1 MLGIP
6 AGSVQESFTEV
17 LLEPSAEADYQERCN
32 WRRGRYSNGAPV
44 IEGSSG
50 ARVLIPGPIRKW
62 GPFRIEPASRMKTLP
77 KRYEFLGMPV
87 IAQSLPMHALL
98 ETAERVAKSNAT
110 VLVTGETGSGKEIA
124 ARAIHHYS
132 LRCSKPWV
140 DVNCGALPESLI
152 EAELVG
158 HERGAFSGA
167 DQARPGL
174 FEMADGGTLYLDE
187 IGELEARMQVR
198 LLRVLDGAPFYR
210 VGGRKK
216 VQVDVRIVAAT
227 NRDLE
232 AEVAERRFRSD
243 LYHRICQFQLPVP
256 ALRERRDDIVPLAR
270 FLLEQQGFNA
280 ELTND
285 AIALLESYDWP
296 GNIRELRNVVL
307 RAALMS
313 RNDIVTAADLE
324 LTPVAPRQQS
334 QSLVLADCSL
344 STLEKDA
351 IGQALQQTDGNR
363 TRAADL
369 LGISRRTLIRRLKTY
384 ETERLESCAI
394 S

>member
-1 MLGIP
+1 
-6 AGSVQESFTEV
+6 
-17 LLEPSAEADYQERCN
+17 
-32 WRRGRYSNGAPV
+32 
-44 IEGSSG
+44 
-50 ARVLIPGPIRKW
+50 
-62 GPFRIEPASRMKTLP
+62 MKTLP

-152 EAELVG
+152 EAELFG